1 MDIGKFINDRNSTY
15 QVTVARSILSFSRAS
30 AECQAQLLES
40 YKAIIAA
47 DDARDAREDD
57 KSDEK
62 DLSEMDED
70 QLDEMWAKE
79 DSLERDDD
87 DDELGID
94 EIMDD
99 PRHGQADP
107 INRGNY

>member
-1 MDIGKFINDRNSTY
+1 MDIGKFINDRKSTY

-62 DLSEMDED
+62 DLFKMDED

-79 DSLERDDD
+79 DALDDE
-87 DDELGID
+87 ELGID

-107 INRGNY
+107 INRGDY

>member
-62 DLSEMDED
+62 DLFKMDED

-79 DSLERDDD
+79 DALDDE
-87 DDELGID
+87 ELGID

-107 INRGNY
+107 INRGDY

>member
-47 DDARDAREDD
+47 DDAREDD

-79 DSLERDDD
+79 DSLERDDE
-87 DDELGID
+87 ELGID

-107 INRGNY
+107 INRGDY